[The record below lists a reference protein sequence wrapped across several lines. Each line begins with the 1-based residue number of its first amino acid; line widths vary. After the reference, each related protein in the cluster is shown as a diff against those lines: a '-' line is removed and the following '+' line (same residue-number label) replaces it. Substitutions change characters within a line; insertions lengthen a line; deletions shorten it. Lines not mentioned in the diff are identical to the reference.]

1 MGSFGRRGF
10 LGGLLASGAAVA
22 AGRKE
27 TLEHT
32 ARNANLVP
40 ENISDTAVDFRY
52 APRLSQTTIC
62 FPDDPKK
69 SLVGQAGEL
78 RYGFA
83 KNLLV
88 GMEDFGT
95 VCAFSLAGMQDDRV
109 VRQWLEA
116 PNIPIVHTLIE
127 RPTATLELTA
137 FATRHAD
144 EGRVDNVLMTILPR
158 QNAIAA
164 TPRIHTRAC
173 LPFKLSSGPPTIVV
187 VDTNANAPFL
197 VAAKLSPSLDFATL
211 WDEAGYTLYLPH
223 GETSRSEPL
232 RYLIRFPQDGQS
244 VEVVQGMLQHPD
256 ALAEEARQ
264 FWKQW
269 RPFGSAAWNYPGKHG
284 EFLISCARNIQQA
297 REVKEGRLVF
307 QVGPTVYRNLW
318 IVDGNFLLE
327 AARYLG
333 YDKEADDGLL
343 SEWAK
348 QEPSGQVVAAGG
360 GEHWKD
366 TAIAMFTLVR
376 QCELKQGWQFFK
388 DLEPNVL
395 RAVNFLMQLR
405 DKSRAGDSTMD
416 VTVCWLPDLP
426 TAELAVCA
434 RSSRIQCGLL
444 RD

>member
-116 PNIPIVHTLIE
+116 PHIPIVHTLIE

-137 FATRHAD
+137 FATRHGN
-144 EGRVDNVLMTILPR
+144 EGRVDNVLLSIVAKKGTVA
-158 QNAIAA
+158 AI
-164 TPRIHTRAC
+164 PRIHVRTC
-173 LPFKLSSGPPTIVV
+173 EQLKQSSGPPTIVV
-187 VDTNANAPFL
+187 SEANTSSPFL
-197 VAAKLSPSLDFATL
+197 
-211 WDEAGYTLYLPH
+211 
-223 GETSRSEPL
+223 
-232 RYLIRFPQDGQS
+232 
-244 VEVVQGMLQHPD
+244 
-256 ALAEEARQ
+256 
-264 FWKQW
+264 
-269 RPFGSAAWNYPGKHG
+269 
-284 EFLISCARNIQQA
+284 
-297 REVKEGRLVF
+297 
-307 QVGPTVYRNLW
+307 
-318 IVDGNFLLE
+318 
-327 AARYLG
+327 
-333 YDKEADDGLL
+333 
-343 SEWAK
+343 
-348 QEPSGQVVAAGG
+348 
-360 GEHWKD
+360 
-366 TAIAMFTLVR
+366 
-376 QCELKQGWQFFK
+376 
-388 DLEPNVL
+388 
-395 RAVNFLMQLR
+395 
-405 DKSRAGDSTMD
+405 
-416 VTVCWLPDLP
+416 
-426 TAELAVCA
+426 
-434 RSSRIQCGLL
+434 
-444 RD
+444 

>member
-116 PNIPIVHTLIE
+116 PKIPIVHTLIE
-127 RPTATLELTA
+127 RPTATLELIA

-144 EGRVDNVLMTILPR
+144 EGRVDNVLMTILPK
-158 QNAIAA
+158 QDAIAA
-164 TPRIHTRAC
+164 SPRVHVRTC

-187 VDTNANAPFL
+187 LDTNTNAPFL